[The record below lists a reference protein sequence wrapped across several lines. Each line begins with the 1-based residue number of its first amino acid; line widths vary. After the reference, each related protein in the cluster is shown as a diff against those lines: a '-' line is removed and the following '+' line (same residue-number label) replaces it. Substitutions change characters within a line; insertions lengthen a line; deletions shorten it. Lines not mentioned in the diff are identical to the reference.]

1 LTNNLNI
8 IMFMPVSL
16 VKLV

>member
-8 IMFMPVSL
+8 TKETDSMT
-16 VKLV
+16 